1 MGSPPRSKRRI
12 GFHMLELLIIALI
25 LAILVAL
32 SMPQFN
38 VSKER
43 ALGKEAN
50 ATLKLM
56 AGAER
61 IYRREA
67 AVFFPYGTT
76 ISDINAINRNLS
88 LSLLSLSWKYNITA
102 NATAFS
108 IDAARNLTSGTYKDC
123 IYNLTFDLGSASNP
137 EDPMPSAECPE

>member
-1 MGSPPRSKRRI
+1 
-12 GFHMLELLIIALI
+12 MLELLIIALI

-32 SMPQFN
+32 SLPQFT

-50 ATLKLM
+50 ATLKLI

-67 AVFFPYGTT
+67 AVFFPYGAAV
-76 ISDINAINRNLS
+76 SDINAINRNLS
-88 LSLLSLSWKYNITA
+88 LSLLNLSWNYNISA
-102 NATAFS
+102 NATALT
-108 IDAARNLTSGTYKDC
+108 INATRNLTSGAYKDC
-123 IYNLTFDLGSASNP
+123 NYTLTFDLGSASNP
-137 EDPMPSAECPE
+137 EEPTSSPACPD